1 MLWEQKAAIMR
12 LAILTAA
19 LALAS
24 ALPSAAQ
31 VAEED
36 LDGNYDELCDT
47 RPRDPAEAWAAMRR
61 GTMLEW
67 GSTYVRYPKH
77 ELPGATKDGKLRLKA
92 WRGERVTAQAVLWTR
107 DGIGGASVIPGVLKG
122 RSGEIPA
129 TAVSA
134 GFVRYVMTDEL
145 NKDGSGG
152 CGERPDKTQWDSLL
166 VADAIDVG
174 RRLDI
179 EPCSTRPLWL
189 TVRVPHDAAAGTYDG
204 TLAVHDGDGEVV
216 GLSYSIEVLDRTL
229 TEPSGWHLDVDLW
242 QNPYAVAR
250 FYGVPLWS
258 DAHLDAMRP
267 VMRMLAEAGQQ
278 SITASI
284 MHKPWNGQ
292 TYDHFDSMV
301 CKTLLLDGMWRY
313 DYAVFDRWVSFMM
326 DECGIDGRINC
337 YTMIPWDLSFDYYD
351 QATARVKCVKAR
363 PGDEAYGD
371 YWTAFLRDFA
381 DHLREKGWFGKTY
394 ISMDERPLETMIEA
408 IRVIKAADPGF
419 KVSLAG
425 NYHEEIE
432 ADLDYLSIPYG
443 QDYPPEV
450 LRQRRQRGQVSAYYT
465 CCTEAFPNIFTF
477 SPPADAAWTA
487 LHAVAGGYDGFLRWA
502 TMSWPANPLQDS
514 RFRTWAA
521 GDTYCIYP
529 GPMSSLRL
537 ENLIQ
542 GLQDCEKIH
551 LLRQELQRDG
561 RMKQLARLEEAL
573 AAFTPDGLARSGLS
587 TEEAV
592 SAMHDLLNEL

>member
-1 MLWEQKAAIMR
+1 MR
-12 LAILTAA
+12 LAITTAA
-19 LALAS
+19 FALLLAM
-24 ALPSAAQ
+24 PSAAQ
-31 VAEED
+31 DTATD
-36 LDGNYDELCDT
+36 AATAAANPTGNYDELCDT
-47 RPRDPAEAWAAMRR
+47 KPHDPAEAWAAMRR

-77 ELPGATKDGKLRLKA
+77 RLPDATDGSKLRLKA
-92 WRGERVTAQAVLWTR
+92 WRGERVSAQAVLWTR
-107 DGIGGASVIPGVLKG
+107 DGIGNASVTPGVLKG
-122 RSGEIPA
+122 RSGEMPA
-129 TAVSA
+129 TAISA

-145 NKDGSGG
+145 NKDGNGG

-166 VADAIDVG
+166 VADAIG
-174 RRLDI
+174 IGHRLDI

-189 TVRVPHDAAAGTYDG
+189 TVRVPHDAAAGIYDG
-204 TLAVHDGDGEVV
+204 SLTVHGGDGEMLS
-216 GLSYSIEVLDRTL
+216 LSYSIEVLDRTL
-229 TEPSGWHLDVDLW
+229 TDPAGWHLDVDLW

-250 FYGVPLWS
+250 CYGVPLWS
-258 DAHLDAMRP
+258 DAHLNAMRP
-267 VMRMLAEAGQQ
+267 IMRMLADAGQR

-301 CKTLLLDGMWRY
+301 GKTLLLDGTWHY
-313 DYAVFDRWVSFMM
+313 DYAVFDRWVTFMM

-337 YTMIPWDLSFDYYD
+337 YTMIPWNLSFDYYD
-351 QATARVKCVKAR
+351 QATARVKCVKAK
-363 PGDEAYGD
+363 PGDETYGD

-381 DHLREKGWFGKTY
+381 GHLREKGWFDKTY

-408 IRVIKAADPGF
+408 IKVIKAADPEY
-419 KVSLAG
+419 KISLAG
-425 NYHEEIE
+425 NYHDEIQ

-450 LRQRRQRGQVSAYYT
+450 LGQRRERGQISAYYT
-465 CCTEAFPNIFTF
+465 CCTEAFPNLFTF
-477 SPPADAAWTA
+477 SPPAEAAWTA

-542 GLQDCEKIH
+542 GLQDCEKIRI
-551 LLRQELQRDG
+551 LRQELQTKG
-561 RMKQLARLEEAL
+561 KMKQLARLEGAL
-573 AAFTPDGLARSGLS
+573 ETFTPEGLATSGLS
-587 TEEAV
+587 TEAAV
-592 SAMHDLLNEL
+592 GAMHDLLNEL